1 MSVPQGTPKTVF
13 VYVPVHAVVC
23 MRAQKIKKSNLTC
36 ALKTLCVVSACVR
49 ACVCVSACVCVCVC
63 VCVCA
68 CICVRVNMS
77 QVRSEDG
84 TAAFQDMSTGEGEKF
99 GEDDEFVRREGAM
112 AQRESMSFAAVM
124 EVAAGVDVTSEE
136 FLLLVRT
143 CALSPQV

>member
-23 MRAQKIKKSNLTC
+23 VLAQKIKKSNLTC

-63 VCVCA
+63 VCA

-84 TAAFQDMSTGEGEKF
+84 TAALQVMSTGEGEKF
-99 GEDDEFVRREGAM
+99 REDDEFARREGAM